1 VRVDGLEEPSLSI
14 LSPGTGPTL
23 RGRSLPGTVGGGQ
36 PSYEE
41 SGVLRTERH
50 RGGRHAVALL
60 LCGAVLVTPLLLLR
74 NDPAASAAT
83 QGPPTSTASAV
94 RAPAPPARAG
104 HRPGA
109 GVDGRSTG
117 SPGGPV
123 SLDASPVRH
132 DAPAT
137 STTTEPPPTTTTTT
151 APPPPTTTT
160 RPPPPPT
167 TTTTRPPA
175 VGSGVHT
182 SGIVT
187 YYAHPAGRCA
197 SPWLP
202 FGTVVTV
209 TNPAN
214 GATVTCTV
222 DDREADT
229 ARSIDLATASFAVIA
244 PLWQGVVD
252 ARLSW

>member
-1 VRVDGLEEPSLSI
+1 
-14 LSPGTGPTL
+14 
-23 RGRSLPGTVGGGQ
+23 
-36 PSYEE
+36 
-41 SGVLRTERH
+41 
-50 RGGRHAVALL
+50 VA
-60 LCGAVLVTPLLLLR
+60 
-74 NDPAASAAT
+74 
-83 QGPPTSTASAV
+83 
-94 RAPAPPARAG
+94 
-104 HRPGA
+104 
-109 GVDGRSTG
+109 
-117 SPGGPV
+117 
-123 SLDASPVRH
+123 LDASPVRH
-132 DAPAT
+132 DAPTT
-137 STTTEPPPTTTTTT
+137 STAPPSTTTTT
-151 APPPPTTTT
+151 APPPPTTTTT

-167 TTTTRPPA
+167 TTTTTRPLA

-187 YYAHPAGRCA
+187 YYDHPAGRCA

>member
-1 VRVDGLEEPSLSI
+1 
-14 LSPGTGPTL
+14 
-23 RGRSLPGTVGGGQ
+23 
-36 PSYEE
+36 
-41 SGVLRTERH
+41 
-50 RGGRHAVALL
+50 
-60 LCGAVLVTPLLLLR
+60 VTPLLLLR

-83 QGPPTSTASAV
+83 RGYPMSAGSAA
-94 RAPAPPARAG
+94 RAPAPPARTG
-104 HRPGA
+104 HGPAA
-109 GVDGRSTG
+109 GVDGRSAG

-123 SLDASPVRH
+123 ALDASPVRH
-132 DAPAT
+132 DAPTTTTT
-137 STTTEPPPTTTTTT
+137 STTTAPPPSTTTTT
-151 APPPPTTTT
+151 PPPTTTT

-167 TTTTRPPA
+167 TTTRPLP